1 MKKSA
6 FLSVLIFAITL
17 VSCADNKK
25 KTEPEIKTVNT
36 KAESETYTAAKTDA
50 EFKDDKMAKVFNQYV
65 QLKTALVNT
74 DAEKASQEASN
85 LMTAFANVGVKE
97 VALEAAQN
105 IVESDDIKAQRT
117 AFVAVTTEVEKM
129 MEDALDSGTI
139 YKQYCPMAFNNKG
152 AYWLSES
159 KDIMNPYFGDKMLK
173 CGRVDAEIQ

>member
-1 MKKSA
+1 MKKYT
-6 FLSVLIFAITL
+6 FLSILLLSITL
-17 VSCADNKK
+17 ISCADNKK
-25 KTEPEIKTVNT
+25 KTEPEIKTVDT
-36 KAESETYTAAKTDA
+36 KGESKTYVADKTDA
-50 EFKDDKMAKVFNQYV
+50 EFKDENTAGVFTQYV

-85 LMTAFANVGVKE
+85 LMTAFANAGVDK
-97 VALEAAQN
+97 VALQAAQN
-105 IVESDDIKAQRT
+105 IVESDDIKEQRT

-129 MEDALDSGTI
+129 MEDALSSGTI

>member
-1 MKKSA
+1 MKKYR
-6 FLSVLIFAITL
+6 FLTILLLVITF

-25 KTEPEIKTVNT
+25 KNEPEIKTVET
-36 KAESETYTAAKTDA
+36 KAESKTYAADEVAA
-50 EFKDDKMAKVFNQYV
+50 EFKDEKIAGVFKQYIE
-65 QLKTALVNT
+65 LKTALVNT
-74 DAEKASQEASN
+74 NAEKASQEASN
-85 LMTAFANVGVKE
+85 LMTAFANAGVDK
-97 VALEAAQN
+97 VALQAAQN
-105 IVESDDIKAQRT
+105 IVESDDIKKQRT

-129 MEDALDSGTI
+129 MENALSSGTI

>member
-1 MKKSA
+1 MKKYT
-6 FLSVLIFAITL
+6 FLSVLLVVITL

-25 KTEPEIKTVNT
+25 KTEPEIKTVDT
-36 KAESETYTAAKTDA
+36 KAEAKTHMATQIDA
-50 EFKDDKMAKVFNQYV
+50 EFKDEKTAGVFKQYI

-74 DAEKASQEASN
+74 NAEKATQEASN
-85 LMTAFANVGVKE
+85 LMTAFANVGVDK
-97 VALEAAQN
+97 VALQAAQN

-129 MEDALDSGTI
+129 VENALSSGKI

-159 KDIMNPYFGDKMLK
+159 KDIMNPFFGDKMLK

>member
-1 MKKSA
+1 MKKNI
-6 FLSVLIFAITL
+6 FLSILLVVITL
-17 VSCADNKK
+17 ASCADNKK
-25 KTEPEIKTVNT
+25 NNEPEVKTVDT

-50 EFKDDKMAKVFNQYV
+50 EFKDEKKAAIFNEYV
-65 QLKTALVNT
+65 KLKTALVNT
-74 DAEKASQEASN
+74 NAKKASQKASN
-85 LMTAFANVGVKE
+85 LMTAFANVGVE
-97 VALEAAQN
+97 NVALEAAQN
-105 IVESDDIKAQRT
+105 IVESDDIKEQRT

-129 MEDALDSGTI
+129 MEGALSSGTI